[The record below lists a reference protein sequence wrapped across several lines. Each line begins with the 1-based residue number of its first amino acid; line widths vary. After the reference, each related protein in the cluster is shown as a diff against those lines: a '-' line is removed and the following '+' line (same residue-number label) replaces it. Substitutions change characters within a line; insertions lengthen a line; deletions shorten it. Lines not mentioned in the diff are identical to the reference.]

1 MASSLFGTTKKSPVS
16 HPNPSN
22 NTMEIL
28 LNAARA
34 GKRPQDV
41 LPKLAKSDPTVM
53 QAMQIISGNTP
64 AAVTGII
71 QQMAAK
77 QGFTIPN
84 LMARLGIK

>member
-1 MASSLFGTTKKSPVS
+1 MASSLFRTKSLQPM
-16 HPNPSN
+16 NQQN
-22 NTMEIL
+22 NTMQAL
-28 LNAARA
+28 MDAMRS

-41 LPKLAKSDPTVM
+41 LPQLAKQDPTVA

-77 QGFTIPN
+77 QGLTISS

>member
-1 MASSLFGTTKKSPVS
+1 MASSLFRQ
-16 HPNPSN
+16 NPTN
-22 NTMEIL
+22 NTLQTLIE
-28 LNAARA
+28 AANA

-41 LPKLAKSDPTVM
+41 LPQLAKQDPTVM

-84 LMARLGIK
+84 LIARLGIK

>member
-1 MASSLFGTTKKSPVS
+1 MASSLFGSIPPQSMKTGNS
-16 HPNPSN
+16 
-22 NTMEIL
+22 TMQTLME
-28 LNAARA
+28 AARA

-41 LPKLAKSDPTVM
+41 LPQLAKQDPTVM

-77 QGFTIPN
+77 RGITIPA
-84 LMARLGIK
+84 LMERLGLK

>member
-1 MASSLFGTTKKSPVS
+1 MASSLFRNQSPQQT
-16 HPNPSN
+16 NPKN
-22 NTMEIL
+22 DTMRQL
-28 LNAARA
+28 MDAYCA

-41 LPKLAKSDPTVM
+41 LPGLAKQDPTVM

-84 LMARLGIK
+84 LMATLGIK

>member
-1 MASSLFGTTKKSPVS
+1 MASSLFRTQSQQPM
-16 HPNPSN
+16 NQQN
-22 NTMEIL
+22 NTMQTL
-28 LNAARA
+28 MDAMRA

-41 LPKLAKSDPTVM
+41 LPQLAKHDPTVA

-77 QGFTIPN
+77 QGLTISS